1 MNEFARDSAFQQRLD
16 ELRAERGETISVGEV
31 AEVVQSL
38 MATMNG
44 DLSPVDLKLY
54 SELDDLARYVQAAKK
69 EIAALQP
76 DQIRNDHIP
85 QATDELDA
93 IVEATEEATGSILDC
108 AEALEAM
115 VPELD
120 EAQGQKITDVVTRV
134 YEACNFQDIT
144 GQRVTKVV
152 KTLKHIEEKLDKLVE
167 AFGDEIEKNS
177 GPSES
182 ARRETKT
189 AEPDLL
195 NGPQLKGGGATQ
207 EEIDALLASFD

>member
-1 MNEFARDSAFQQRLD
+1 MTEFARDSAFQQRLD

-38 MATMNG
+38 MATMKG
-44 DLSPVDLKLY
+44 DLSPLDLKLY
-54 SELDDLARYVQAAKK
+54 SELDELARYMQSAKE

-76 DQIRNDHIP
+76 DQIRDDHIP
-85 QATDELDA
+85 QATDQLDA

-115 VPELD
+115 AEELGGD
-120 EAQGQKITDVVTRV
+120 HGKKITDIVTRV

-152 KTLKHIEEKLDKLVE
+152 STLKHIETKLDKLIE
-167 AFGDEIEKNS
+167 AFGDEIKKGGAAKPAQPESPKE
-177 GPSES
+177 SE
-182 ARRETKT
+182 R
-189 AEPDLL
+189 DLL
-195 NGPQLKGGGATQ
+195 NGPQLQGGGATQ